1 MSAVKRLMEFATQMT
16 SDFSEALTLTEA
28 IRQLALSGDASF
40 FSPLPPLLLN
50 DGILPSVQRLD
61 ISTDG
66 PGYRPGFPLLDG
78 IGDLIGGCI
87 LDISESRSSPVL
99 IFYDRELY
107 SITVLVCQSP
117 LSLLESTFFKS
128 ASAPSKLE
136 AFFKGTELSN
146 AHSRILEMI
155 YEHSVSL
162 GPSALHPSMLSLDA
176 NAYHL
181 IRKGPVPLLHLRDCN
196 SKLEIESLCKN
207 MKHYLNSSTSRT
219 CFSINPE
226 PDFSKSH
233 TFKTVFAKDY
243 AATATT
249 AAGPAAGPAATS
261 TTATMSETDELVSKI
276 ANSNALSMCI
286 ACILASETNKVA
298 FQFSN
303 SEPSSSSCVETS
315 KQEKQDES
323 PITYIL
329 LSNLL
334 SLSARLFDVF
344 PICSGNHHSMQSEH
358 RLLKSLCNSMF
369 ESPLD
374 AELVSSHLFETISA
388 STSQQLP
395 TGRAL
400 LVLIGR
406 CLNANDSALLVV
418 DMNASRQIKSIRI
431 VNSQIEADIDSDCA
445 GRFLEYPWI
454 FPICALTGS
463 EKSTSYFAL
472 KSATLFRTPL
482 VPSED
487 LNTSLTP
494 RILRC
499 EEAIAEL
506 MKTSTSGEF
515 KVLPVSSTI
524 AAGAAGAVGAAGAS
538 SSSSSS
544 VASSSSKPDKAS
556 TDIASLINV
565 KDQWLNSDMRA
576 EEDPKVDI
584 ENGAKKR
591 QKKVV

>member
-1 MSAVKRLMEFATQMT
+1 
-16 SDFSEALTLTEA
+16 
-28 IRQLALSGDASF
+28 
-40 FSPLPPLLLN
+40 
-50 DGILPSVQRLD
+50 
-61 ISTDG
+61 
-66 PGYRPGFPLLDG
+66 
-78 IGDLIGGCI
+78 
-87 LDISESRSSPVL
+87 
-99 IFYDRELY
+99 
-107 SITVLVCQSP
+107 
-117 LSLLESTFFKS
+117 
-128 ASAPSKLE
+128 
-136 AFFKGTELSN
+136 
-146 AHSRILEMI
+146 
-155 YEHSVSL
+155 
-162 GPSALHPSMLSLDA
+162 
-176 NAYHL
+176 
-181 IRKGPVPLLHLRDCN
+181 
-196 SKLEIESLCKN
+196 
-207 MKHYLNSSTSRT
+207 
-219 CFSINPE
+219 
-226 PDFSKSH
+226 
-233 TFKTVFAKDY
+233 
-243 AATATT
+243 
-249 AAGPAAGPAATS
+249 
-261 TTATMSETDELVSKI
+261 MSETDELVSKI

-303 SEPSSSSCVETS
+303 SEPSSSSCVEQEAAAGRKRIHS
-315 KQEKQDES
+315 DCKQEKQDES

-565 KDQWLNSDMRA
+565 KDQWLNSDVRA